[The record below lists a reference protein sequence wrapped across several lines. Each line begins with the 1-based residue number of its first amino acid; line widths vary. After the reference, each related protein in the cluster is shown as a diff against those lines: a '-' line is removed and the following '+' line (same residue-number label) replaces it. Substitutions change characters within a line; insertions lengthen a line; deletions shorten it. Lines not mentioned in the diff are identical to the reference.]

1 MTSMTLPSARLSH
14 HWRQPLMAV
23 VALILL
29 LLLAYRDTAVAMVAI
44 WIRAQTY
51 NHAFVVLPIV
61 LWLVWRKR
69 AELAPLQPRPA
80 PMMLVPMLGLALLW
94 WLGHLVNVAAATQ
107 LAMTAMLIASV
118 PLVLG
123 WQVAHALAFPL
134 AFTLFSVP
142 IGDFLTPTLMHW
154 TAEMLVLGLRLSG
167 MPVYQE
173 GQQLVIPSGRWA
185 VVEACGGVRYLMAT
199 FMVGSLFAYLNY
211 RSLKRRMIF
220 IAASLVL
227 PIIANWV
234 RAYLIVMVAHYSD
247 NKIATGDDH
256 ILYGWVF
263 FGFVILGLFFAGARW
278 AEADDDLVAGG
289 TADARAAAGT
299 AGSRGAMTAVAA
311 AALVVMSWPVWL
323 QAARESDV
331 VRPPVRLMLPE
342 ALGGWQAGPLAADA
356 WRPYFVGAASEQA
369 RVYRQAQG
377 QVAVHVAY
385 YRGQNDEAKLVSSI
399 NSLIAPSQNHWHVV
413 AQGRADSVLPGGK
426 LTWRTAMI
434 MPTDMDLQSG
444 SSIRPRL
451 TVWRT
456 YWLGERTTHSDV
468 EAKLWQA
475 WLAVRGEPDD
485 GAVVHL
491 VSSLPD
497 ESAAQQQLASFANEN
512 FNMLQQ
518 TLAQTRQNR

>member
-1 MTSMTLPSARLSH
+1 MTSMTLPSTRLSH
-14 HWRQPLMAV
+14 HWRQPLLAV

-29 LLLAYRDTAVAMVAI
+29 LLVVYHDTAVSMVAI

-69 AELAPLQPRPA
+69 AELEPLQPRPA
-80 PMMLVPMLGLALLW
+80 PLMLVPMLGLALMW

-107 LAMTAMLIASV
+107 LAMTAMLIATV

-123 WQVAHALAFPL
+123 WQVARALAFPL
-134 AFTLFSVP
+134 IFMLFSVP

-154 TAEMLVLGLRLSG
+154 TAEMLVFGLRLSG

-211 RSLKRRMIF
+211 RSMKRRLIF
-220 IAASLVL
+220 IAASLAL
-227 PIIANWV
+227 PVVANWV

-278 AEADDDLVAGG
+278 AEADDDP
-289 TADARAAAGT
+289 ADAAALAARNGPPP
-299 AGSRGAMTAVAA
+299 GSAPWPVLAAAA
-311 AALVVMSWPVWL
+311 AALVAMCWPVWL
-323 QAARESDV
+323 QAARESDAAL
-331 VRPPVRLMLPE
+331 PPVQLAMPAALGAWQAEATSPE
-342 ALGGWQAGPLAADA
+342 AWK
-356 WRPYFVGAASEQA
+356 PYFVGAASEQS
-369 RVYRQAQG
+369 RNYRGAQG
-377 QVAVHVAY
+377 QVAVHLAY
-385 YRGQNDEAKLVSSI
+385 YRGQGDDAKLVSSI
-399 NSLIAPSQNHWHVV
+399 NTLIAPTSNQWHVV
-413 AQGRADSVLPGGK
+413 ASGRSESPLAGGK
-426 LTWRTAMI
+426 VSWRTAAI
-434 MPTDMDLQSG
+434 MPTDMNLQSG
-444 SSIRPRL
+444 NTVRPRL
-451 TVWRT
+451 TVWRL
-456 YWLGERTTHSDV
+456 YWLGDHLTSNDI

-475 WLAVRGEPDD
+475 WQAVRGEPDD

-491 VSSLPD
+491 VSVLPD
-497 ESAAQQQLASFANEN
+497 EAAARQQLASFASEN